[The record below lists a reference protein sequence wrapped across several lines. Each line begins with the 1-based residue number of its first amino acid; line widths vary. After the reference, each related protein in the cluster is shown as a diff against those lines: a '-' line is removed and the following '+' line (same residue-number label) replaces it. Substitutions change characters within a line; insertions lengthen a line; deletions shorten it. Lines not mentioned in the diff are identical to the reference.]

1 MVTDNGRDQSES
13 RPFSSVALERTLK
26 VLVDPEGTV
35 QVWDVLAVEPEL
47 TREVTD
53 VLSSPQ
59 SKVYLTRSPSGSVAR
74 VE

>member
-1 MVTDNGRDQSES
+1 MVTDNALDQSES

-35 QVWDVLAVEPEL
+35 QACDVLAVDPEL
-47 TREVTD
+47 TREVSD
-53 VLSSPQ
+53 MLPSPQ